1 MRRHIRPTYIEVGA
15 LLTVIDCA
23 WRVSKR
29 KRKKGGRDCE
39 LVRSVPGLDQVVEL
53 DLPCMA
59 EKGDEVIPFF
69 AYKFAMIGMMSSEIF
84 V

>member
-1 MRRHIRPTYIEVGA
+1 MTTYPADLYRSRRPSNRDR
-15 LLTVIDCA
+15 L
-23 WRVSKR
+23 RVESLQATTEEGR
-29 KRKKGGRDCE
+29 RDCE